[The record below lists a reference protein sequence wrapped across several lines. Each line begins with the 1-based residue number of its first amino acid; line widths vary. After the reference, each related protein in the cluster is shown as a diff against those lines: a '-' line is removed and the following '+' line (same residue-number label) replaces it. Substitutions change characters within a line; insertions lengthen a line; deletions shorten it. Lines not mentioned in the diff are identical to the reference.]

1 MQLVVPYTHINQIA
15 FQQGQQEQ
23 TAMIFYYIVL
33 NKLAMHTR
41 FCNAHI
47 ANMSKEAE
55 DLLYKP
61 IMICSPKTTLF
72 MRSHNILWKVSL
84 IIRKPHH
91 LMNNVLNAQSL
102 LCHTIWTVPSVLV
115 LALNGEPHMISPHI
129 KIPFNGKMF
138 KLKLRGVIYGGQF
151 HFTSRIISPDGS
163 IWYHDGM
170 TTQSSCSRQGS
181 IHHLSSMNYLRTCV
195 EGDAQKTAVS
205 LIYARK

>member
-1 MQLVVPYTHINQIA
+1 MEGVFDY
-15 FQQGQQEQ
+15 QETSSSNEQ
-23 TAMIFYYIVL
+23 CP
-33 NKLAMHTR
+33 K
-41 FCNAHI
+41 C
-47 ANMSKEAE
+47 AE
-55 DLLYKP
+55 L
-61 IMICSPKTTLF
+61 TL
-72 MRSHNILWKVSL
+72 SHNMDKVVKL
-84 IIRKPHH
+84 T
-91 LMNNVLNAQSL
+91 A
-102 LCHTIWTVPSVLV
+102 VPSVLV

-181 IHHLSSMNYLRTCV
+181 IHHLSSMNYLRACV